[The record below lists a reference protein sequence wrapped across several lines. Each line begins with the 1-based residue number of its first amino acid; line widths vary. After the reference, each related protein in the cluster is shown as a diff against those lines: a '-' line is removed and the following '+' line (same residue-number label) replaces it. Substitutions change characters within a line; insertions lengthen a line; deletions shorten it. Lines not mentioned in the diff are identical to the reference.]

1 MKWLRF
7 LPSILAVAFVA
18 CAEGQKGFLAPDS
31 GGGGTDLP
39 DAAPDAQAP
48 SSTGDGAA
56 DVSAPDAD
64 AKVLDPELDVPPG
77 SDVTC
82 YEPGTQNTCAAGAIC
97 RIATTTGGRC
107 EQCGPCGPVGAA
119 CTESAQCEL
128 LLQCYKGHCAQVCRL
143 GTTVCGAGSDCLDV
157 GHATH
162 GVCR

>member
-7 LPSILAVAFVA
+7 LASLLAVA
-18 CAEGQKGFLAPDS
+18 CAEGQTGFLAPDGAS
-31 GGGGTDLP
+31 GGTDLRDADP
-39 DAAPDAQAP
+39 DAPGP

-56 DVSAPDAD
+56 DVSAPDAGD
-64 AKVLDPELDVPPG
+64 KVLDSELDVPPG

-82 YEPGTQNTCAAGAIC
+82 YEPGTQNSCAAGAIC

-107 EQCGPCGPVGAA
+107 EQCRPCGPVRAA

-143 GTTVCGAGSDCLDV
+143 GTTVCGAVSDCLDV
-157 GHATH
+157 GHVTH